1 MTLFSSGISFR
12 KAKRSMRTPVVLALG
27 VCAAF
32 GQQAA
37 LGQQIEELK
46 LTVGKSI
53 VLDYPTD
60 IRQISTSDPM
70 VVDTMAVTTREI
82 LLSAKAPGT
91 STIIVWSKSGQ
102 RSIYAVNVEQN
113 LEPLRR
119 LMKETFPKEDIQI
132 QSTRDSL
139 SLTGRVSSKDIGDR
153 AVAMVSPF
161 AKTVVNYMMLPIAP
175 VDRQIVLKVKFAE
188 LDRVKVQQ
196 LGVNI
201 VSTGAANTT
210 GTVSTGQFSSGLPN
224 AIGPGIAPR
233 FSITDALN
241 VFAFRPDLN
250 LGAFIKALQ
259 QENVLQIL
267 AEPNLVTTNGKEAS
281 FLVGGEFPI
290 PVLQGGGNA
299 GAVTIVFREFGIRLT
314 FNPVVTE
321 NNTIKMYVKPEVS
334 TIDTTNGVNISGFFI
349 PALSTR
355 RMETNIELGQGQSF
369 VIGGLIDDRVAEQL
383 SKTPGLANIPL
394 LGALFK
400 SKEDKKSRSELIV
413 IVTPEIVKPYEPGD
427 KIPQP
432 VMLREFLPPV
442 GIGDKDS
449 TSSTVPAKPSKKAK
463 AAKTSDSTGPKSK
476 G

>member
-1 MTLFSSGISFR
+1 MTLFSSSISFR
-12 KAKRSMRTPVVLALG
+12 NVKRSMRTPVVLALG

-32 GQQAA
+32 SQQAA
-37 LGQQIEELK
+37 FGQQIEELK

-60 IRQISTSDPM
+60 IRQISTSDPS
-70 VVDTMAVTTREI
+70 VVDTMAVTTREM
-82 LLSAKAPGT
+82 LLSAKGPGT

-102 RSIYAVNVEQN
+102 RSIYAINVEQN

-161 AKTVVNYMMLPIAP
+161 AKTVVNYLMLPIAP

-188 LDRVKVQQ
+188 LDRARVQQ

-201 VSTGAANTT
+201 FSTGAANTI
-210 GTVSTGQFSSGLPN
+210 GSYSTGQFNSA
-224 AIGPGIAPR
+224 AISQIGGGVPTKLT
-233 FSITDALN
+233 ITDALN

-250 LGAFIKALQ
+250 LGAFIKALEQ
-259 QENVLQIL
+259 DSVLQIL

-299 GAVTIVFREFGIRLT
+299 GAVTIQFREFGIRLT

-334 TIDTTNGVNISGFFI
+334 ALDTANGVNISGFFI

-369 VIGGLIDDRVAEQL
+369 VIGGLIDDRVTEQL

-394 LGALFK
+394 LGVIFK
-400 SKEDKKSRSELIV
+400 SREQKKARTELVV

-427 KIPQP
+427 QVPIP
-432 VMLREFLPPV
+432 VMPREFLAPV
-442 GIGDKDS
+442 PAPDKES
-449 TSSTVPAKPSKKAK
+449 TGSAAPAKPKKAK
-463 AAKTSDSTGPKSK
+463 AVKTSDSTEPKSK